1 MYFPII
7 ILNNEWPNQPPL
19 SLSTASIEQMTVLDR
34 ISADTLIFLQLH
46 KRVWPT
52 AQRDA
57 LFWSHIRKIPPTDP
71 ANGDAYDTW
80 IVCNQSTEHPDAPV
94 SGQVGQVGV

>member
-1 MYFPII
+1 
-7 ILNNEWPNQPPL
+7 
-19 SLSTASIEQMTVLDR
+19 MTVLDR

-57 LFWSHIRKIPPTDP
+57 LFWSHIREISSSDP
-71 ANGDAYDTW
+71 ANGKAHDTW
-80 IVCNQSTEHPDAPV
+80 IVCNQSAEHPDAPV
-94 SGQVGQVGV
+94 SMMMVIFNKLLYIYLSKCESL